1 MACEMPSTPNCGVL
15 DKMEGVLLEVCSL
28 KTYFYTDEGVVRA
41 VDGVSFQIKR
51 EEIFGLVGETGCGKS
66 VTALSIMGLLP
77 FAGKIIDG
85 EIIYK
90 GRDLLTLSKKE
101 LYTIRGKEIAMVFQ
115 DPMSSLDPSYTVG
128 FQIAEPL
135 IAHRRLSRWE
145 AWKDAVAT
153 IERVRISDPAET
165 AKAYPYQLSG
175 GMRQRS
181 MIAMMLSCNPSLL
194 ITDEPTTALDV
205 TIQAQILEL
214 LRRLREESGTSIL
227 MITHDLGVIAEL
239 CDRVGVMYCGTMV
252 ELADVETLFEKP
264 MHPYTQG
271 LLGSIP
277 TGRKERLTTI
287 PGSVPKP
294 INPPPGCR
302 FHPRCR
308 KKMEICK
315 NEPEVIET
323 EKDHFVACHLYE

>member
-1 MACEMPSTPNCGVL
+1 MREI
-15 DKMEGVLLEVCSL
+15 LLEVRNL
-28 KTYFYTDEGVVRA
+28 KTYFYTDEGVVKA
-41 VDGVSFQIKR
+41 VDGVSFEIKR
-51 EEIFGLVGETGCGKS
+51 EEILGLVGETGCGKS

-77 FAGKIIDG
+77 SAGKIIDG
-85 EIIYK
+85 DILYK
-90 GRDLLTLSKKE
+90 GRDLLSLSEKE
-101 LYTIRGKEIAMVFQ
+101 LYAIRGREIAMVFQ
-115 DPMSSLDPSYTVG
+115 NPMSSLDPVYTTG
-128 FQIAEPL
+128 FQITEPL
-135 IAHRRLSRWE
+135 IAHRGLNRRE
-145 AWKDAVAT
+145 AWRDAIAM
-153 IERVRISDPAET
+153 IKRVRISDPEEI
-165 AKAYPYQLSG
+165 AKAYPHQLSG

-214 LRRLREESGTSIL
+214 LRKLREEIGTSIL

-239 CDRVGVMYCGTMV
+239 CERVGVMYCGMMV
-252 ELADVETLFEKP
+252 EIADVETLFDNP

-277 TGRKERLTTI
+277 TGSKKRLVTI

-302 FHPRCR
+302 FHPRCG
-308 KKMEICK
+308 KAMDICK
-315 NEPEVIET
+315 NKPTTIEVG
-323 EKDHFVACHLYE
+323 KDHFVACYLYE

>member
-1 MACEMPSTPNCGVL
+1 MREI
-15 DKMEGVLLEVCSL
+15 LLAVRSL

-51 EEIFGLVGETGCGKS
+51 GEIFGLVGETGCGKS

-77 FAGKIIDG
+77 STGKIVDG

-90 GRDLLTLSKKE
+90 GRDLLSLSKNG
-101 LYTIRGKEIAMVFQ
+101 LYAVRGREIAMVFQ
-115 DPMSSLDPSYTVG
+115 NPMSSLDPVYTVG

-135 IAHRRLSRWE
+135 IAHRRLSRGE
-145 AWKDAVAT
+145 AWKNVVT
-153 IERVRISDPAET
+153 MIERVRISDPET
-165 AKAYPYQLSG
+165 TARVYPHQLSG

-214 LRRLREESGTSIL
+214 LRKLREELGTSIL

-239 CDRVGVMYCGTMV
+239 CERVGVMYCGMMV

-277 TGRKERLTTI
+277 TGRKERLATI
-287 PGSVPKP
+287 PGSIPKP
-294 INPPPGCR
+294 INPPSGCR
-302 FHPRCR
+302 FHPRCQ

-315 NEPEVIET
+315 NKPTTIEA